1 MDFRLTDD
9 QRTFKESFRRF
20 LSETVAPRAA
30 DVDRAGVFPHANYK
44 DLAGFGYNGIGHPEE
59 FGGTTLDA
67 VATVIAQEE
76 LARACASSFLS
87 IGASVGLFGVPL
99 RSFASR
105 EMQSEII
112 PGLVKGELVGAWA
125 LTEPHCGT
133 DAVAMKTR
141 ARKTDKGWVLNG
153 SKMFITNGNCADW
166 VMVAAKTDPD
176 AGHAGV
182 SMFLVHKDTPGFEAG
197 PSLEKLGCRG
207 SPTSGLFFED
217 CEIPDE
223 WLVGPPGQ
231 GFLLAMKTLES
242 GRVGMAAFGLGIAQA
257 ALDASLKYARERTAF
272 GKPII
277 KFQPVHFKLADMH
290 VAVEGARLLAYRA
303 AWAAASG
310 TASQSLYSAAK
321 LFATEAAVR
330 CTDMAIQIHGGY
342 GYMAEYPVER
352 YYRDARL
359 GPIGEGTSEIQR
371 SLIARETI
379 AELAG

>member
-9 QRTFKESFRRF
+9 QKTFQESFRRF
-20 LSETVAPRAA
+20 LTETVTPRAA
-30 DVDRAGVFPHANYK
+30 AVDRAGLFPYANYK

-59 FGGTTLDA
+59 FGGTTLDG
-67 VATVIAQEE
+67 VSNVIAQEE

-112 PGLVKGELVGAWA
+112 PGLVTGDLIGAWA

-141 ARKTDKGWVLNG
+141 ARRTDRGWVLNG

-217 CEIPDE
+217 CELPNE

-242 GRVGMAAFGLGIAQA
+242 GRVGMAAFGVGIAQA

-277 KFQPVHFKLADMH
+277 KFQPIHFKLADMH
-290 VAVEGARLLAYRA
+290 VAIEGARLLAYRA
-303 AWAAASG
+303 AWAAEKGVA
-310 TASQSLYSAAK
+310 TQSLFSAAK

-371 SLIARETI
+371 SLIAKETI